1 MVIDARNN
9 GFSLV
14 ELSVALAIIAAGI
27 IGTISLIGVNQV
39 FLEKAWRQVQLD
51 YAASSVLTEIAA
63 KYRRGDGLQ
72 TVGFYDFVAD
82 RQNFNLRDILEDN
95 DLSVA
100 AARLTIDSGVPP
112 VAFEIT
118 FSLYASSQQVISR
131 KMLLYTPL
139 APPLMPPALPENLGP
154 EDPVPDGRDE
164 DAPPPPP
171 EREEP
176 RLP

>member
-1 MVIDARNN
+1 MAIDASRG
-9 GFSLV
+9 GFSLI

-27 IGTISLIGVNQV
+27 IGTISLLGVNQV
-39 FLEKAWRQVQLD
+39 FLEKAWRQLQLE

-72 TVGFYDFVAD
+72 VVGFYDFTAD

-95 DLSVA
+95 DFDVA
-100 AARLTIDSGVPP
+100 AARLTIDSGAPP

-118 FSLYASSQQVISR
+118 FSLSASSQQVISR

-139 APPLMPPALPENLGP
+139 APPPTPPALPENLGP
-154 EDPVPDGRDE
+154 EDPAPEERDADGLL
-164 DAPPPPP
+164 P
-171 EREEP
+171 ERE
-176 RLP
+176 